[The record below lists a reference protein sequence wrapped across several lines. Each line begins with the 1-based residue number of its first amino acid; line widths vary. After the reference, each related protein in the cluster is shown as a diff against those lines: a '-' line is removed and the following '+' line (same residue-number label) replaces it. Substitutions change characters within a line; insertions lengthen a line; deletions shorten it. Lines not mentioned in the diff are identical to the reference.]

1 MKFNPINK
9 LKKKKEKKRDRESN
23 VKFVLDDYN

>member
-9 LKKKKEKKRDRESN
+9 LKKKEKRDRENN